1 MWRVRPSPSPL
12 RSSPKAAARCTNSAS
27 SSSPST
33 RSRTPSRREGG
44 GARVS
49 FGLLASTI
57 LQLLAL
63 VAVGAALRTSGLLKR
78 EHAAVLN
85 AVIVYAA
92 LPALIF
98 RVVYTAPLSW
108 EVLRVAGVA
117 WVVSLVGF
125 VLAWAL
131 ARTLRLPPR
140 TAAGFI
146 ICSAIGN
153 TGYIGYPVSKML
165 FGDTGLSRAVF
176 YDVFGTVVLLLTIG
190 IAIASRAGEH
200 DEGRVS
206 VLKELFT
213 FPAMLALL
221 AALVARLVPVPEA
234 VKAPV
239 IEWLVLA
246 GNMAVP
252 LIMVSLGL
260 SLTAA
265 GFRGAPVALGL
276 AAGVKLLVLPVVA
289 LFAARALG
297 ESESLRLVVLQAGMP
312 TVMLSLVIGDRFHLD
327 TEFIASAILVTT
339 AAAVATIPLVQML
352 LPA

>member
-1 MWRVRPSPSPL
+1 M
-12 RSSPKAAARCTNSAS
+12 
-27 SSSPST
+27 
-33 RSRTPSRREGG
+33 
-44 GARVS
+44 S

-63 VAVGAALRTSGLLKR
+63 VAVGVAFRASGLLKR
-78 EHAAVLN
+78 DHATVLN

-98 RVVYTAPLSW
+98 RVVYTAPLAW

-117 WVVSLVGF
+117 WIVSLAGF
-125 VLAWAL
+125 ALAWAA
-131 ARTLRLPPR
+131 ARALRLPPR

-153 TGYIGYPVSKML
+153 TGYLGYPVSKML
-165 FGDTGLSRAVF
+165 FGDIGLSRAVF
-176 YDVFGTVVLLLTIG
+176 YDVFGTVVLLLTVG
-190 IAIASRAGEH
+190 VAIASRAGDH

-206 VLKELFT
+206 MLKELLT
-213 FPAMLALL
+213 FPAVLALMAGL
-221 AALVARLVPVPEA
+221 AVRLVPVPEA
-234 VKAPV
+234 VKTPV

-265 GFRGAPVALGL
+265 GFRSAPVALGASAVL
-276 AAGVKLLVLPVVA
+276 KLLVLPVVA
-289 LFAARALG
+289 FLAASALG
-297 ESESLRLVVLQAGMP
+297 ESESLRLVVMQAGMP
-312 TVMLSLVIGDRFHLD
+312 TVMLSLVIGDRFRID
-327 TEFIASAILVTT
+327 TEFIASAILVSTV
-339 AAAVATIPLVQML
+339 AAVATIPLVQML
-352 LPA
+352 LPG